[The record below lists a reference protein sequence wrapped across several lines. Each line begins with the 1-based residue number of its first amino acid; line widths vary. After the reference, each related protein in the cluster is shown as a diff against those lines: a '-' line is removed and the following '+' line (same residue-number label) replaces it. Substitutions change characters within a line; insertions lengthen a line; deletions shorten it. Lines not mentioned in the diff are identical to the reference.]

1 MNKNIFL
8 QTGALSL
15 VSLIALSPIM
25 TISAHAGVFGVSPM
39 LFEIE
44 LSDRP
49 PTQALQVFNF
59 SNEAMEFKVSVATW
73 DLDENSRVLILEP
86 TEQSLDQWI
95 LINPLQLKIAP
106 KGKATVR
113 FSVRPRIVPT
123 PGEHRAMIY
132 LTEIGSHDFGNIQVQ
147 GQFGVAVYGYVG
159 AVRRKGQLHGVTV
172 DTQTNPVTAQ
182 FDISSLG
189 TAHIRLK
196 SQFAIWSAAAFPGV
210 EKTESIPGLG
220 KADTVYPEG
229 VLEVG
234 ELPTTP
240 ILPGTR
246 RTLTLKTGRELPPG
260 DYMLDINGELN
271 GEILNMAIPFT
282 AVTAEKEETAK
293 GETPDK

>member
-1 MNKNIFL
+1 MQKNIFL
-8 QTGALSL
+8 RTGALSL
-15 VSLIALSPIM
+15 VWIIALSPLVP
-25 TISAHAGVFGVSPM
+25 AVAGEFGVSPM

-49 PTQALQVFNF
+49 QTKALQVFNF
-59 SNEAMEFKVSVATW
+59 SNEEMEFKVSVATW
-73 DLDENSRVLILEP
+73 DLDEKCRVRILEP

-95 LINPLQLKIAP
+95 LINPLQLKVAP

-113 FSVRPRIVPT
+113 FSIRPRVQPT

-132 LTEIGSHDFGNIQVQ
+132 LTEMGSHDYGNIQVQ

-182 FDISSLG
+182 LDISSLG

-196 SQFAIWSAAAFPGV
+196 SQFAIWSAATFPGID
-210 EKTESIPGLG
+210 KTATIPGLG

-260 DYMLDINGELN
+260 DYVLDINGELN
-271 GEILNMAIPFT
+271 GETLDLAVPFT
-282 AVTAEKEETAK
+282 AVTVAKEEPVKAD
-293 GETPDK
+293 TPKK